1 MLKIGVLFML
11 ASFPLLLV
19 LGVLRGFAV
28 ILFLAGLIIYSDGLV
43 QNRKLEKAKK
53 KPRQPQNP
61 QNDDLGKQSPG
72 IARRAKCLV
81 AFRTNIVN
89 SINKQIGTTVQKRPD
104 IPFGGRPLQTPFNF
118 TPGTENL

>member
-1 MLKIGVLFML
+1 LSAPTITDSNPTDKLRIGILFML

-53 KPRQPQNP
+53 KAAAA
-61 QNDDLGKQSPG
+61 SES
-72 IARRAKCLV
+72 
-81 AFRTNIVN
+81 T
-89 SINKQIGTTVQKRPD
+89 KR
-104 IPFGGRPLQTPFNF
+104 
-118 TPGTENL
+118 